1 MGELVVAI
9 YGPTASGKS
18 ATAVALAHQIG
29 GEIVSADSMQVY
41 RGLEHITNQPS
52 AAEREG
58 IPHHLVGYVDPFSAY
73 DVAQFARDAHAAI
86 DGILERGNVPIV
98 AGGSGL
104 YLRAAL
110 VELTFPPQIDGDIR
124 ERIQQEVEALG
135 PAAAHAMLANRDPA
149 AAARIAPTDT
159 RRTVRALEL
168 AEQGSSLVPAETDE
182 LWGDAMRHP
191 TRLFALEINRAI
203 VHARIDARTPRLLD
217 EGGIAEIETLLADP
231 RPLSHTAARAHGL
244 DDVRAYS
251 DGQIS
256 RAECEQRLATRT
268 RQFAK
273 RQDTWRRRLEHAELV
288 DANRD
293 ATAVAA
299 DIAQRLQ
306 D

>member
-52 AAEREG
+52 EAEREG

-73 DVAQFARDAHAAI
+73 DVAQFARDAHTAI

-110 VELTFPPQIDGDIR
+110 VELTFPPQIDGAIR
-124 ERIQQEVEALG
+124 ERIQREVDALG
-135 PAAAHAMLANRDPA
+135 PAAAHATLVERDPA
-149 AAARIAPTDT
+149 AAARIAPTDA
-159 RRTVRALEL
+159 RRIVRALEL
-168 AEQGSSLVPAETDE
+168 TEQGASLAPAESDE

-191 TRLFALEINRAI
+191 TRLFALEIDRTV
-203 VHARIDARTPRLLD
+203 VHDRINARTPRLLD
-217 EGGIAEIETLLADP
+217 EGGIAEIEALLAVP

-244 DDVRAYS
+244 ADVRALS
-251 DGQIS
+251 EGEIS
-256 RAECEQRLATRT
+256 RAECERRLATRT

-288 DANRD
+288 DANRP
-293 ATAVAA
+293 AAAVAD
-299 DIAQRLQ
+299 DIAQRV
-306 D
+306 

>member
-41 RGLEHITNQPS
+41 RGLECITNQPS
-52 AAEREG
+52 EAEREG
-58 IPHHLVGYVDPFSAY
+58 VPHHLVGYVDPFSAY

-86 DGILERGNVPIV
+86 DEILERGNVPIV

-110 VELTFPPQIDGDIR
+110 VDLTFPPQIDGAIR
-124 ERIQQEVEALG
+124 ERIQREVEALG
-135 PAAAHAMLANRDPA
+135 PAAAHAALTERDPA

-159 RRTVRALEL
+159 RRVVRALEL
-168 AEQGSSLVPAETDE
+168 SEQGASLVPTEADG

-191 TRLFALEINRAI
+191 TRLFALELDRAV
-203 VHARIDARTPRLLD
+203 VHDRIDARTPRLLD
-217 EGGIAEIETLLADP
+217 EGGIAEIQALLADP

-244 DDVRAYS
+244 DDVRALS
-251 DGQIS
+251 NGEIS

-288 DANRD
+288 DANRT
-293 ATAVAA
+293 ATAVAD
-299 DIAQRLQ
+299 DIAQRL
-306 D
+306 

>member
-52 AAEREG
+52 EAEREG
-58 IPHHLVGYVDPFSAY
+58 IPHHLVGYVDPFSAH
-73 DVAQFARDAHAAI
+73 DVAQFARDAHTAI

-110 VELTFPPQIDGDIR
+110 VELTFPPQIDGAIR
-124 ERIQQEVEALG
+124 ERIQREVDALG
-135 PAAAHAMLANRDPA
+135 PAAAHATLVERDPA
-149 AAARIAPTDT
+149 AAARIAPTDA
-159 RRTVRALEL
+159 RRIVRALEL
-168 AEQGSSLVPAETDE
+168 TEQGASLVPAESDE

-191 TRLFALEINRAI
+191 TRLFALEIDRTV
-203 VHARIDARTPRLLD
+203 VHDRINARTPRLLD
-217 EGGIAEIETLLADP
+217 EGGIAEIEALLADP

-244 DDVRAYS
+244 ADVRALS
-251 DGQIS
+251 EGEIS
-256 RAECEQRLATRT
+256 RAECERRLATRT

-288 DANRD
+288 DANRP
-293 ATAVAA
+293 AAAVAD
-299 DIAQRLQ
+299 DIAQRL
-306 D
+306 

>member
-1 MGELVVAI
+1 MI
-9 YGPTASGKS
+9 
-18 ATAVALAHQIG
+18 
-29 GEIVSADSMQVY
+29 
-41 RGLEHITNQPS
+41 
-52 AAEREG
+52 
-58 IPHHLVGYVDPFSAY
+58 
-73 DVAQFARDAHAAI
+73 AQ
-86 DGILERGNVPIV
+86 
-98 AGGSGL
+98 
-104 YLRAAL
+104 
-110 VELTFPPQIDGDIR
+110 
-124 ERIQQEVEALG
+124 
-135 PAAAHAMLANRDPA
+135 
-149 AAARIAPTDT
+149 
-159 RRTVRALEL
+159 
-168 AEQGSSLVPAETDE
+168 
-182 LWGDAMRHP
+182 
-191 TRLFALEINRAI
+191 INRAI

>member
-52 AAEREG
+52 DAEREG
-58 IPHHLVGYVDPFSAY
+58 IPHHLVGYVDPFSPY

-86 DGILERGNVPIV
+86 DGIVERGNVPIV

-110 VELTFPPQIDGDIR
+110 VELTFPPQIDGEIR
-124 ERIQQEVEALG
+124 ERIQQDVEALG
-135 PAAAHAMLANRDPA
+135 PAAAHAMLVNRDPA

-159 RRTVRALEL
+159 RRIVRALEL
-168 AEQGSSLVPAETDE
+168 AEQGASLVPAESDE

-191 TRLFALEINRAI
+191 TRLFALEIDRAV
-203 VHARIDARTPRLLD
+203 VHDRINARTPRLLD

-244 DDVRAYS
+244 DDIRAYS

>member
-52 AAEREG
+52 DAEREG

-73 DVAQFARDAHAAI
+73 DVAQFARDAPAAL
-86 DGILERGNVPIV
+86 DEILERGNVPIV

-110 VELTFPPQIDGDIR
+110 VELTFPPQIDGEIR
-124 ERIQQEVEALG
+124 ERIQQDVEALG
-135 PAAAHAMLANRDPA
+135 PAAAHAMLAKRDPA

-159 RRTVRALEL
+159 RRIVRALEL
-168 AEQGSSLVPAETDE
+168 AEQGASLVPAESDE
-182 LWGDAMRHP
+182 LWGDAMRYP
-191 TRLFALEINRAI
+191 TRLFALEIDRAI
-203 VHARIDARTPRLLD
+203 VHDRINARTPRLLN
-217 EGGIAEIETLLADP
+217 EGGIAEIEALLADP

-244 DDVRAYS
+244 DDIRAYS

-288 DANRD
+288 DANRE

>member
-1 MGELVVAI
+1 MSARVVAI

-18 ATAVALAHQIG
+18 ATAVALAHLID
-29 GEIVSADSMQVY
+29 GEVVSADSMQVY
-41 RGLEHITNQPS
+41 RGLARITNQPTET
-52 AAEREG
+52 EREG
-58 IPHHLVGYVDPFSAY
+58 VPHHLIGYIDPHSTY

-86 DGILERGNVPIV
+86 DGILARGHVPIV

-110 VELTFPPQIDGDIR
+110 VDLTFPPQIDDQDR
-124 ERIQQEVEALG
+124 QRIQREVEALG
-135 PAAAHAMLANRDPA
+135 PAAAHARLAGIDPA

-159 RRTVRALEL
+159 RRVVRALEL
-168 AEQGSSLVPAETDE
+168 AEQGASLVPAETDG
-182 LWGDAMRHP
+182 LWGDSMRHP
-191 TRLFALEINRAI
+191 TRLFALEIDRAV
-203 VHARIDARTPRLLD
+203 VHDRINARTPRLLD
-217 EGGIAEIETLLADP
+217 EGGIAEIEALLADP
-231 RPLSHTAARAHGL
+231 RPLSLTAARAHGL
-244 DDVRAYS
+244 DDVRALS
-251 DGQIS
+251 EGQIS
-256 RAECEQRLATRT
+256 RAECEDRLATRT

-299 DIAQRLQ
+299 DIAERLQ

>member
-52 AAEREG
+52 EAEREG

-73 DVAQFARDAHAAI
+73 DVAQFARDAHTAI

-110 VELTFPPQIDGDIR
+110 VELTFPPQIDGAIR
-124 ERIQQEVEALG
+124 ERIQREVDALG
-135 PAAAHAMLANRDPA
+135 PAAAHATLVERDPA
-149 AAARIAPTDT
+149 AAARIAPTDA
-159 RRTVRALEL
+159 RRIVRALEL
-168 AEQGSSLVPAETDE
+168 TEQGASLAPAESDE

-191 TRLFALEINRAI
+191 TRLFALEIDRTV
-203 VHARIDARTPRLLD
+203 VHDRINARTPRLLD
-217 EGGIAEIETLLADP
+217 EGGIAEIEALLADP

-244 DDVRAYS
+244 ADVRALS
-251 DGQIS
+251 EGEIS
-256 RAECEQRLATRT
+256 RAECERRLATRT

-288 DANRD
+288 DANRP
-293 ATAVAA
+293 AAAVAD
-299 DIAQRLQ
+299 DIAQRL
-306 D
+306 

>member
-159 RRTVRALEL
+159 RRIVRALEL

>member
-52 AAEREG
+52 DAEREG

-110 VELTFPPQIDGDIR
+110 VELTFPPQIDGEIR
-124 ERIQQEVEALG
+124 ERIQQDVEALG

-159 RRTVRALEL
+159 RRIVRALEL
-168 AEQGSSLVPAETDE
+168 AEQGASLVPAESDE

-191 TRLFALEINRAI
+191 TRLFALEIDRAI
-203 VHARIDARTPRLLD
+203 VHDRINARTPRLLD

-293 ATAVAA
+293 ATAVAT

>member
-52 AAEREG
+52 EAEREG
-58 IPHHLVGYVDPFSAY
+58 IPHHLVGYVDPFSAH
-73 DVAQFARDAHAAI
+73 DVAQFARDAHTAI

-110 VELTFPPQIDGDIR
+110 VELTFPPQIDGAIR
-124 ERIQQEVEALG
+124 ERIQREVDALG
-135 PAAAHAMLANRDPA
+135 PAAAHATLVERDPA
-149 AAARIAPTDT
+149 AAARIAPTDA
-159 RRTVRALEL
+159 RRIVRALEL
-168 AEQGSSLVPAETDE
+168 TEQGASLAPAESDE

-191 TRLFALEINRAI
+191 TRLFALEIDRTV
-203 VHARIDARTPRLLD
+203 VHDRINARTPRLLD
-217 EGGIAEIETLLADP
+217 EGGIAEIEALLADP

-244 DDVRAYS
+244 ADVRALS
-251 DGQIS
+251 EGEIS
-256 RAECEQRLATRT
+256 RAECERRLATRT

-288 DANRD
+288 DANRP
-293 ATAVAA
+293 AAAVAD
-299 DIAQRLQ
+299 DIAQRV
-306 D
+306 

>member
-52 AAEREG
+52 EAEREG

-73 DVAQFARDAHAAI
+73 DVAQFARDAHTAI

-110 VELTFPPQIDGDIR
+110 VELTFPPQIDGAIR
-124 ERIQQEVEALG
+124 ERIQREVDALG
-135 PAAAHAMLANRDPA
+135 PAAAHATLVERDPA
-149 AAARIAPTDT
+149 AAARIAPTDA
-159 RRTVRALEL
+159 RRIVRALEL
-168 AEQGSSLVPAETDE
+168 TEQGASLAPAESDE

-191 TRLFALEINRAI
+191 TRLFALEIDRTV
-203 VHARIDARTPRLLD
+203 VHDRIHARTPRLLD
-217 EGGIAEIETLLADP
+217 EGGIAEIEALLADP

-244 DDVRAYS
+244 ADVRALS
-251 DGQIS
+251 EGEIS
-256 RAECEQRLATRT
+256 RAECERRLATRT

-288 DANRD
+288 DANRP
-293 ATAVAA
+293 AAAVAD
-299 DIAQRLQ
+299 DIAQRV
-306 D
+306 

>member
-52 AAEREG
+52 EAEREG

-73 DVAQFARDAHAAI
+73 DVAQFARDAHTAI

-110 VELTFPPQIDGDIR
+110 VELTFPPQIDGAIR
-124 ERIQQEVEALG
+124 ERIQREVDALG
-135 PAAAHAMLANRDPA
+135 PAAAHATLVERDPA
-149 AAARIAPTDT
+149 AAARIAPTDA
-159 RRTVRALEL
+159 RRIVRALEL
-168 AEQGSSLVPAETDE
+168 TEQGASLAPAESDE

-191 TRLFALEINRAI
+191 TRLFALEIDRTV
-203 VHARIDARTPRLLD
+203 VHDRINARTPRLLD
-217 EGGIAEIETLLADP
+217 EGGIAEIEALLADP

-244 DDVRAYS
+244 ADVRALS
-251 DGQIS
+251 EGEIS
-256 RAECEQRLATRT
+256 RAECERRLATRT

-288 DANRD
+288 DANRP
-293 ATAVAA
+293 AAAVAD
-299 DIAQRLQ
+299 DIAQRV
-306 D
+306 

>member
-18 ATAVALAHQIG
+18 ATAVALAHQLG

-41 RGLEHITNQPS
+41 RGLERITNQPS
-52 AAEREG
+52 EAEREG

-86 DGILERGNVPIV
+86 DGILERGRVPIV

-110 VELTFPPQIDGDIR
+110 VDLTFPPQIDGVIR
-124 ERIQQEVEALG
+124 DRIQQEVEALG
-135 PAAAHAMLANRDPA
+135 PAGAHAALAERDPA

-159 RRTVRALEL
+159 RRIVRALEL
-168 AEQGSSLVPAETDE
+168 AEQGATLVPAESDE

-191 TRLFALEINRAI
+191 TRLFALELERGVVHDRIN
-203 VHARIDARTPRLLD
+203 ARTPRLLD
-217 EGGIAEIETLLADP
+217 EGGIEEIEALLADP

-244 DDVRAYS
+244 DDVRALS
-251 DGQIS
+251 AGEIS
-256 RAECEQRLATRT
+256 RAECERRLATRT

-273 RQDTWRRRLEHAELV
+273 RQDTWRRRLAHAELV
-288 DANRD
+288 DANRT
-293 ATAVAA
+293 ATAVAD
-299 DIAQRLQ
+299 DIAERLRA
-306 D
+306 

>member
-52 AAEREG
+52 DAEREG

-73 DVAQFARDAHAAI
+73 DVAQFARDAHAAM
-86 DGILERGNVPIV
+86 DGILKRGNVPIV

-110 VELTFPPQIDGDIR
+110 VELTFPPQIDGEIR
-124 ERIQQEVEALG
+124 ERIQQDVEALG
-135 PAAAHAMLANRDPA
+135 PAAAHAMLTKRDPA

-159 RRTVRALEL
+159 RRIVRALEL
-168 AEQGSSLVPAETDE
+168 AEQGASLVPAESDE
-182 LWGDAMRHP
+182 LWGDTMRLP
-191 TRLFALEINRAI
+191 TRLFALEIDRAV
-203 VHARIDARTPRLLD
+203 VHDRINARTPRLLD